1 MENEMDILSCLG
13 LTPYESKVL
22 LTLIQIR
29 KGTSADIAKASGVP
43 RTSIYN
49 VCAILVEL
57 GLIEMSPGKSSV
69 MSWAIKSNADTINVF
84 VNMVKNEY
92 RKKMSLV
99 SSLDHVISKK
109 YGMAR

>member
-1 MENEMDILSCLG
+1 MENEMDILNRLG
-13 LTPYESKVL
+13 LRPYESKVF
-22 LTLIQIR
+22 LTLIRIR

-57 GLIEMSPGKSSV
+57 CLIETSPGKSSI
-69 MSWAIKSNADTINVF
+69 MSWEIKSNADAINVF
-84 VNMVKNEY
+84 LKMAKNEH
-92 RKKMSLV
+92 REKLSLI
-99 SSLDHVISKK
+99 SSLDRVISEK